1 MDDREEARLP
11 TALASL
17 YDQQLRGAVAGCAAT
32 PFGRYRSV
40 HFLDELFHDL
50 VRLSGPDTFVEA
62 GAFDAAAS
70 RRVRRELPTTRV
82 VAFEANPH
90 SHAHFRADAE
100 AAGVEYLNV
109 ALSDSPGT
117 VTLQLVTRR
126 GGMPVDPVRGDHS
139 LRTRTRAGAEDDD
152 IAYEQVDVAAVA
164 LDDVLPEVGRV
175 AMWVD
180 VEGAA
185 AEVLGGATSVLGR
198 CDVVKIEVEE
208 ELFWEGQWRSRDV
221 LAHLIGHGLLP
232 VARDIQGV
240 NQYNVIALGE
250 TFGRRGDVLARLEAH
265 GRFVARELRRTPNV
279 MRRNPTARR
288 IARAGLKGVRRLRSH

>member
-1 MDDREEARLP
+1 MDDRDDLTLP

-32 PFGRYRSV
+32 SFGRYRSV

-50 VRLSGPDTFVEA
+50 VGMSAPEVFVEA

-70 RRVRRELPTTRV
+70 RRVRHGLPGTRV

-90 SHAHFRADAE
+90 SHAHFRADVE

-126 GGMPVDPVRGDHS
+126 GGVPVDPVRGDHS
-139 LRTRTRAGAEDDD
+139 LRTRTRAGAEHDD
-152 IAYEQVDVAAVA
+152 IAYEQVEVAAVS
-164 LDDVLPEVGRV
+164 LDHVLPGADRV

-180 VEGAA
+180 VEGSA

-198 CDVVKIEVEE
+198 CDVLKIEVEE
-208 ELFWEGQWRSRDV
+208 ELFWDGQWRSRDV
-221 LAHLIGHGLLP
+221 LAHLIGHGLRP

-240 NQYNVIALGE
+240 NQYNVIALGD

-265 GRFVARELRRTPNV
+265 ERFVARELRRTPNAV
-279 MRRNPTARR
+279 RRNPTARR
-288 IARAGLKGVRRLRSH
+288 IARAGLEGVRRLRSH